1 MSMNEI
7 HSLKLGHLGHLPP
20 INENKSLHGYILV
33 TDIKDVLHF
42 FIQKKHVILVRMKG
56 LFFNPLLN

>member
-42 FIQKKHVILVRMKG
+42 LFKKSM
-56 LFFNPLLN
+56 